1 MQPWTGTTPIVRGCF
16 VLHFRILTNLEKG
29 YLNTRISVL
38 NMLPRSETEVIVT
51 SGTAYLLSQLSGRS
65 QHQSLS
71 LLLLYV
77 QLLQDRDGKRGRLA
91 SA

>member
-1 MQPWTGTTPIVRGCF
+1 M
-16 VLHFRILTNLEKG
+16 
-29 YLNTRISVL
+29 
-38 NMLPRSETEVIVT
+38 T
-51 SGTAYLLSQLSGRS
+51 SGTAYLLSQLSGGS

-71 LLLLYV
+71 LLLLNV

>member
-1 MQPWTGTTPIVRGCF
+1 MDKDCTNRKRMFCF
-16 VLHFRILTNLEKG
+16 TFQNFDKFRKR

-38 NMLPRSETEVIVT
+38 NMLPRSETEVTVT
-51 SGTAYLLSQLSGRS
+51 SGTAYLLSQLSGGS